1 MGSSNKDDGALLRD
15 FVCATGSNL
24 SKEDVEQDGE
34 EEGDK
39 VIDLE
44 RHDSVLLLNE
54 RWLLR
59 VNWVGCEA
67 GDKGC

>member
-1 MGSSNKDDGALLRD
+1 MRCSNKDDGTLLGN
-15 FVCATGSNL
+15 FVCTTGSNL

-44 RHDSVLLLNE
+44 RHDLVLLLNE
-54 RWLLR
+54 RLLLAR
-59 VNWVGCEA
+59 K
-67 GDKGC
+67 KG

>member
-1 MGSSNKDDGALLRD
+1 MRTYLVGMRCSNKDDGTLLGN
-15 FVCATGSNL
+15 FVCTTGSNL

-44 RHDSVLLLNE
+44 RHDLVLLLNE
-54 RWLLR
+54 RLLLAR
-59 VNWVGCEA
+59 K
-67 GDKGC
+67 KG